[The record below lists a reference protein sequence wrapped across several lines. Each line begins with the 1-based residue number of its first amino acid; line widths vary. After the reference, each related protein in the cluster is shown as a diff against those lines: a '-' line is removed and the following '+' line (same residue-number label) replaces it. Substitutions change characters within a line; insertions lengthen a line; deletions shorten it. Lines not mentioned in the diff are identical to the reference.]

1 MERRMPEGRLWSPG
15 PPSSI
20 PDAKAV
26 FRRTETRGLPDAETP
41 NDLEKLEE
49 TANMLRASIEAL
61 SPDVQEIQK
70 TLSRPQEDAPD
81 APERQLGF
89 RLIVTVV
96 VLVVTILVL
105 DLIFT

>member
-1 MERRMPEGRLWSPG
+1 MDRRMPEGRLSPPG

-20 PDAKAV
+20 PDSTAV
-26 FRRTETRGLPDAETP
+26 SRRTQSRDLPDAETP
-41 NDLEKLEE
+41 SDLEKLEE

-70 TLSRPQEDAPD
+70 TLSRSQDDAPG
-81 APERQLGF
+81 APDRRLDF

-105 DLIFT
+105 DLILT

>member
-1 MERRMPEGRLWSPG
+1 MERRMPEGRLPPG
-15 PPSSI
+15 PPSVT
-20 PDAKAV
+20 PDTKAV
-26 FRRTETRGLPDAETP
+26 SRPTETRGLADAETP

>member
-1 MERRMPEGRLWSPG
+1 MERRMPEGRLSPPG
-15 PPSSI
+15 PPSVTT
-20 PDAKAV
+20 DARAV
-26 FRRTETRGLPDAETP
+26 SHRTENRGLPDAETP
-41 NDLEKLEE
+41 DDLEKLEE

-70 TLSRPQEDAPD
+70 TLSRPQNDAPD
-81 APERQLGF
+81 APDRQLGF